1 MLKKIWHLCGSVK
14 LTFYLL
20 LFISLNLVTASF
32 YVKAYPRVFGPL
44 NNLLLQEWFRLYGK
58 YYPEKIW
65 WLFTL
70 SGLLIAFGI
79 NIAVCTIDR
88 LLALWSK
95 RGRTGTGVLF
105 LRTSPSLI
113 HICFSI
119 VLAGHFLSMV
129 AGFNRSIDVI
139 PGQAAALPSQDSV
152 RVLDRQC
159 DYYDSPEIIR
169 GYMKQCTISIEL
181 VTSAEK
187 TLKLIRF
194 LDPLSRHGLS
204 FHLVAEKKAGAPK
217 MKIIVKDDPGVN
229 LILWGFTVMV
239 LLMLWYFPQMNK
251 AIRGGK

>member
-1 MLKKIWHLCGSVK
+1 LLKKIWHLCGSVK

-20 LFISLNLVTASF
+20 LFISLTLVTASF
-32 YVKAYPRVFGPL
+32 YVKAYPGVFGPL
-44 NNLLLQEWFRLYGK
+44 NNLLLQEWLRLYGK
-58 YYPEKIW
+58 NHPGKIW
-65 WLFTL
+65 WLLTL

-95 RGRTGTGVLF
+95 LDQMGKGVLF

-139 PGQAAALPSQDSV
+139 PGQVGALPSQDSI
-152 RVLDRQC
+152 RVLARQC
-159 DYYDSPEIIR
+159 DDYDSPQIIR
-169 GYMKQCTISIEL
+169 GYIRQCTISVEL
-181 VTSAEK
+181 ETRSEK
-187 TLKLIRF
+187 SPEWIRF
-194 LDPLSRHGLS
+194 LDPLSWHGLS
-204 FHLVAEKKAGAPK
+204 FHLVAEKKSGAPK
-217 MKIIVKDDPGVN
+217 MKIIIKKDPGVKF
-229 LILWGFTVMV
+229 ILWGFTAMV

-251 AIRGGK
+251 SDKRR